1 MTATVQAVVVD
12 RPGGGPVSLVC
23 EPRPAPSAG
32 PGQLVVEPRFVGVC
46 GSDLELVAGH
56 SDDDFPIEY
65 PHVLGHEWSGVVAE
79 VGAGVAGF
87 EVGQLVVG
95 HGSLGDNRWF
105 GVTTDGAM
113 ADRFPVP
120 ADMCFAVPDGV
131 SPQRAAMVEPLAC
144 VLQGLQSAGGADASH
159 TAVVFGCGTLGL
171 AMVALLRSTGATVV
185 AVDPSEQRRAIAEQL
200 GASLTLPAADGTTLL
215 AQVRDALGV
224 DGADL
229 VVEASGAAAAQAA
242 SLEVTAWGARVLLMG
257 LASGNAANAAL
268 RLVQARLLR
277 VTTSVGGPPS
287 VWRPALRLMHRT
299 GMDLTPAVSDVFGF
313 DECVE
318 ALEAAGHPAT
328 TGKVMLTPTGRAPV
342 AT

>member
-1 MTATVQAVVVD
+1 M
-12 RPGGGPVSLVC
+12 
-23 EPRPAPSAG
+23 
-32 PGQLVVEPRFVGVC
+32 
-46 GSDLELVAGH
+46 
-56 SDDDFPIEY
+56 
-65 PHVLGHEWSGVVAE
+65 
-79 VGAGVAGF
+79 
-87 EVGQLVVG
+87 
-95 HGSLGDNRWF
+95 
-105 GVTTDGAM
+105 
-113 ADRFPVP
+113 
-120 ADMCFAVPDGV
+120 
-131 SPQRAAMVEPLAC
+131 
-144 VLQGLQSAGGADASH
+144 
-159 TAVVFGCGTLGL
+159 
-171 AMVALLRSTGATVV
+171 
-185 AVDPSEQRRAIAEQL
+185 
-200 GASLTLPAADGTTLL
+200 
-215 AQVRDALGV
+215 RDALGV